1 MSEPE
6 PVYPAF
12 IRLPPVGDQEPHTGL
27 SRSALDQLTR
37 PQEANEFKPPV
48 RSRIVKLEKS
58 TRGVRLVDFQ
68 DLLRYLNSLS
78 DRSPI
83 QGTDKA
89 KAGPAARR
97 LKREEGAAK

>member
-1 MSEPE
+1 M
-6 PVYPAF
+6 
-12 IRLPPVGDQEPHTGL
+12 IQR
-27 SRSALDQLTR
+27 RSIGSTRR

>member
-1 MSEPE
+1 
-6 PVYPAF
+6 
-12 IRLPPVGDQEPHTGL
+12 
-27 SRSALDQLTR
+27 
-37 PQEANEFKPPV
+37 
-48 RSRIVKLEKS
+48 VKLEKS

-97 LKREEGAAK
+97 LKREEGAAKRIISIQTSRGSEAAVERNGTDCTGKQMR